1 MTVYVVDL
9 VVTRLNQRDLTTTK
23 GVAMSNRHTFTVTAI
38 SEGGGLTVTGDT
50 GTVTLP
56 AMVQHDLCDE
66 GFGDVETQ
74 SPELGGGD
82 RHSRPTPPPSA

>member
-1 MTVYVVDL
+1 
-9 VVTRLNQRDLTTTK
+9 
-23 GVAMSNRHTFTVTAI
+23 MSPCRNRHTFTVSAI
-38 SEGGGLTVTGDT
+38 SEGGGLKVTSDA

-74 SPELGGGD
+74 SPELGGCD
-82 RHSRPTPPPSA
+82 RNVRTAGLAFDDR